1 MRKDNRGF
9 SLVEMIVVIAIA
21 AILAG
26 ASATMVRQISFAN
39 TEKTAET
46 IATTLDRERIAAMSK
61 AGNGYTYIYKLDD
74 GYYMKTLHGVS
85 LDTYDAS
92 FLDTSGIK
100 ICGNR
105 VEIYKDST
113 SGTKVEGSNIIR
125 IHYTKTG
132 VFSADTNVF
141 SGTDVEGRI
150 VVTGVGTRTLSLIK
164 TTGKNYLE

>member
-9 SLVEMIVVIAIA
+9 SLVEMIIVIAIA

-39 TEKTAET
+39 TEKAAET
-46 IATTLDRERIAAMSK
+46 IATTLDRERITAMSK
-61 AGNGYTYIYKLDD
+61 AGNGYIYIYQLDD

-85 LDTYDAS
+85 LDAYDAS
-92 FLDTSGIK
+92 FLDNSGHK
-100 ICGNR
+100 ICSNR
-105 VEIYKDST
+105 IEIYKDST

-132 VFSADTNVF
+132 VFADTNVF
-141 SGTDVEGRI
+141 SGTEVEGRI